1 MTAVYADGSESLPV
15 SISGTTGI
23 AAVNAEK
30 AASDDTV
37 YSIDGMKV
45 GKQGDKLRPGLYIM
59 NKKKVVAR

>member
-1 MTAVYADGSESLPV
+1 M

-23 AAVNAEK
+23 ACMNAEK

-59 NKKKVVAR
+59 NKKKVVVR

>member
-30 AASDDTV
+30 AASDDTD
-37 YSIDGMKV
+37 YSKDVMKV

-59 NKKKVVAR
+59 NKKKVVVR